1 VLVDSIDTIGELFAR
16 AGYATGAFAANPLI
30 AAENNFDQ
38 GFATFACTPTVTA
51 RALNGRVEAWLENT
65 QGRARFAYVHYMD
78 PHHPYHPPPAFA
90 PPEEVEELMEISIV
104 LRDQL
109 RGAAGLEAADPALV
123 ERWVEYSLDAYDAE
137 IAYFDTA
144 FAELLDLLGR
154 HGVLDDAL
162 LVFTSDHGEE
172 FLEHGLVTHGPHLY
186 DETVRVPLVI
196 TGFGPS
202 AVSPGRVTTAVETR
216 DILPTLVAHLGLP
229 APAYAINGGNLLEP
243 RPGTVF
249 SQTMHGAEP
258 GVAGFTEK
266 QCMATDQWK
275 LIRTPASGRVE
286 LYDLVADPRELVDLA
301 PKRPRIRDAM
311 LEELDRWARAT
322 SARRPDNLVRE
333 NPEATARLQALGYLG
348 R

>member
-1 VLVDSIDTIGELFAR
+1 
-16 AGYATGAFAANPLI
+16 
-30 AAENNFDQ
+30 
-38 GFATFACTPTVTA
+38 
-51 RALNGRVEAWLENT
+51 
-65 QGRARFAYVHYMD
+65 
-78 PHHPYHPPPAFA
+78 
-90 PPEEVEELMEISIV
+90 MEISIV

-109 RGAAGLEAADPALV
+109 RGEIGREAAAPALV

-144 FAELLDLLGR
+144 FGELLDLLGR

-186 DETVRVPLVI
+186 DETVRVPLFI

-202 AVSPGRVTTAVETR
+202 ALDPGRVTTAVETR
-216 DILPTLVAHLGLP
+216 EILPTLAEHLGLP
-229 APAYAINGGNLLEP
+229 APSYAITGRNLLEP

-249 SQTMHGAEP
+249 SQTMHGVEP
-258 GVAGFTEK
+258 GFPGFSEK
-266 QCMATDQWK
+266 QSMATDQWK
-275 LIRTPASGRVE
+275 LIRSPASGRVE
-286 LYDLVADPRELVDLA
+286 LYDLVADPRESVDLA
-301 PKRPRIRDAM
+301 QERPRIRDAM
-311 LEELDRWARAT
+311 LEELDRWVRAT
-322 SARRPDNLVRE
+322 TARRPDNQVRD